1 MEQQNNSNT
10 TSLTTENTESTV
22 KEPVGPVEDESST
35 TSNIT
40 LEDFKSALEGNL
52 EVKGYFD
59 SEVDKTV
66 SKRLD
71 KAVESWKTKNLQNII
86 EEEINKRYPKKTEAE
101 IKFEEKVKELEQLQE
116 EKRQLEL
123 KIKYQDEISK
133 NGLDPKVL
141 KFVAGSDIESTLSNI
156 KEFKEL
162 LNELVENKSKQM
174 VDELFKNNSTIP
186 SRSERISKTTG
197 SMWDI

>member
-1 MEQQNNSNT
+1 MEEQQNNT
-10 TSLTTENTESTV
+10 TTPIEGDT
-22 KEPVGPVEDESST
+22 KPIEDESST
-35 TSNIT
+35 NSNIT
-40 LEDFKSALEGNL
+40 LEEFKSALEDNL
-52 EVKGYFD
+52 ELKGYFD

-71 KAVESWKTKNLQNII
+71 KAVESWKSKNLQNII
-86 EEEINKRYPKKTEAE
+86 EAEIEKRYPKKTQAE
-101 IKFEEKVKELEQLQE
+101 IDFEEKVKELEQLQE

-186 SRSERISKTTG
+186 SRSEKISNTTG

>member
-1 MEQQNNSNT
+1 MEEQQNNT
-10 TSLTTENTESTV
+10 TTPIEGDTKPIEE
-22 KEPVGPVEDESST
+22 ESST

-40 LEDFKSALEGNL
+40 LEDFKTMLEGNL

-71 KAVESWKTKNLQNII
+71 KAVESWKSKNLQNIVEAEI
-86 EEEINKRYPKKTEAE
+86 EKRYPKKTESE

-123 KIKYQDEISK
+123 KMKYQDEVIK

-141 KFVAGSDIESTLSNI
+141 KFVVGENMDTTLANI
-156 KEFKEL
+156 KEFKEI
-162 LNELVENKSKQM
+162 LNKMAENMTQEVIRKKIGEISYKQEGSRDFNFTKSIW
-174 VDELFKNNSTIP
+174 E
-186 SRSERISKTTG
+186 
-197 SMWDI
+197 